1 MQRVGWIDS
10 AKGFAILLVVLG
22 HTWDG
27 LGTRGLIEPS
37 LHQPVYDHLYAY
49 HMPFF
54 FMLSS
59 FFISSSLLKAELK
72 PFVWKQFW
80 QMIYPMVIWY
90 YIFLSAKII
99 AGGFAN
105 EAGSAA
111 MFSQSPIPG
120 KWLYWFLWAL
130 FLMRTTIFLMR
141 PVLRNSRYFDA
152 IIISFIIGLI
162 ILDKLPQSEW
172 VSFWFSP
179 AISFGPYF
187 LFGILLGKYN
197 EYLMPH
203 AIYIL
208 VALVIF
214 LSLALL
220 VSYLNS
226 LGITKF
232 PIAIAMCL
240 CSIFIFKW
248 LEQQSGFLRK
258 LMSIFATL
266 GILSMPIYLAH
277 PIFSSFAREVL
288 VLAGFTSIS
297 VQFII
302 GTIMGVVC
310 SLLLYHLSVKLKLN
324 VLFGFDVPKNK
335 IGVYFRS
342 RMPL

>member
-1 MQRVGWIDS
+1 
-10 AKGFAILLVVLG
+10 
-22 HTWDG
+22 
-27 LGTRGLIEPS
+27 
-37 LHQPVYDHLYAY
+37 
-49 HMPFF
+49 
-54 FMLSS
+54 
-59 FFISSSLLKAELK
+59 
-72 PFVWKQFW
+72 
-80 QMIYPMVIWY
+80 MIYPMVIWY

-120 KWLYWFLWAL
+120 KWHYWFLWTL
-130 FLMRTTIFLMR
+130 FLMRTAIFLMR
-141 PVLRNSRYFDA
+141 PVLRNSRYFDV
-152 IIISFIIGLI
+152 IIISLIIGMSV
-162 ILDKLPQSEW
+162 LDKLPQPEW

-197 EYLMPH
+197 DYLMPH
-203 AIYIL
+203 AVYIML
-208 VALVIF
+208 ALIVF

-220 VSYLNS
+220 VSYLNT

-232 PIAIAMCL
+232 AIAIAMCI

-248 LEQQSGFLRK
+248 LDQQSGFLRK
-258 LMSIFATL
+258 LMNIFATL
-266 GILSMPIYLAH
+266 GLLSMPIYLAH

-288 VLAGFTSIS
+288 VLLGITSIS
-297 VQFII
+297 IQFVI
-302 GTIMGVVC
+302 GTILGVVC
-310 SLLLYHLSVKLKLN
+310 SLLMYHLSVKLKLN

-342 RMPL
+342 RIPL